1 MRHKAISFVALLVT
15 LTLSSFSSP
24 AQVPDLDFLN
34 HNEPILD
41 AHNCY
46 PYEGHWNDRIQRA
59 LNSGFPVSI
68 EQDLAWYVDP
78 ATGKGRVVVSH
89 TPHPTGEEPTLK
101 DYFFKH
107 VSPVVRRVIAEN
119 KRSQWPIIVLHFDF
133 KDNQTALLQAVWQV
147 LGQHE
152 EWLSTAVKTSDPG
165 KISPI
170 DRKPIL
176 VITEE
181 ADEQQ
186 KVFYDTLPVGARLRL
201 FGSAHTQ
208 PTPRNMTKEQILHW
222 AVTVSPGELLIEKP
236 TNYRRW
242 WNSSWYA
249 VEEGGEPLA
258 GDWTEADNERLHALV
273 DHAHAMGYW
282 VRFYALDG
290 FAPAEDQGWGMSYNF
305 GSREAVVLRWKA
317 AISAGVNFIA
327 TNQYEA
333 LATYLKQDAKEL
345 RPISPA
351 STKSSFVRPFSQ
363 SVLPRNEDRGLQ
375 CSGDQPIYDDKNFLI
390 FVNPNNSPSQN
401 CRRHLDRNAW
411 TRTE

>member
-1 MRHKAISFVALLVT
+1 L
-15 LTLSSFSSP
+15 
-24 AQVPDLDFLN
+24 
-34 HNEPILD
+34 E
-41 AHNCY
+41 
-46 PYEGHWNDRIQRA
+46 
-59 LNSGFPVSI
+59 
-68 EQDLAWYVDP
+68 
-78 ATGKGRVVVSH
+78 
-89 TPHPTGEEPTLK
+89 
-101 DYFFKH
+101 DYFFKQ
-107 VSPVVRRVIAEN
+107 VTPVVKKIIAEN
-119 KRSQWPIIVLHFDF
+119 KRSQWPLIVLHFDF

-152 EWLSTAVKTSDPG
+152 EWLSTAVKTSDPA

-176 VITEE
+176 VVTEE

-186 KVFYDTLPVGARLRL
+186 KVFYDALPVGAHLRL
-201 FGSAHTQ
+201 FGSAHTH
-208 PTPRNMTKEQILHW
+208 PTPENMTKEQLVHW
-222 AVTVSPGELLIEKP
+222 AVTVRPEELLKEKP

-249 VEEGGEPLA
+249 VEEGGAPGA
-258 GDWTEADNERLHALV
+258 GNWTENDNERLRALV

-317 AISAGVNFIA
+317 AIAAGVNFIP

-345 RPISPA
+345 RPE
-351 STKSSFVRPFSQ
+351 SSDS
-363 SVLPRNEDRGLQ
+363 S
-375 CSGDQPIYDDKNFLI
+375 
-390 FVNPNNSPSQN
+390 
-401 CRRHLDRNAW
+401 RR
-411 TRTE
+411 